1 MRGALIVGGVAVLG
15 LGAWWLYHRNRAQA
29 EREQLAINMAAAA
42 LERQNRARAFLAK
55 LRANPMMRAQASPAV
70 VLQAEVA
77 AGVTNQAVAGNMAR
91 ATQFNYTAGSV

>member
-15 LGAWWLYHRNRAQA
+15 LGAWWFYHRNRAQA
-29 EREQLAINMAAAA
+29 EREQLAINTAAA
-42 LERQNRARAFLAK
+42 LERQNRARAFLWT
-55 LRANPMMRAQASPAV
+55 LRSNPLLRAQASPAV

>member
-15 LGAWWLYHRNRAQA
+15 LGAWWLYKRNRDQA
-29 EREQLAINMAAAA
+29 AREQLAINSAAA
-42 LERQNRARAFLAK
+42 LERQNRARAFLWT
-55 LRANPMMRAQASPAV
+55 LRSNPLLRAQASPAV